1 MSETG
6 KDRGASLTTAQVEI
20 LIATWRRICVEE
32 HLEGIYT
39 LLVETA
45 RKLTD
50 AEHASIALIEEGKL
64 RFVGSTRDDH
74 ARRGA
79 IAVPLGSGIP
89 GKVAQDGI
97 GRRIESGGYISP
109 VTRAAAPPTGQ
120 QEHSSMACVPLKVR
134 EEIIGTIQ
142 VYNRIGATKF
152 AESDLEA
159 LQVLADHSSVTVER
173 LRLQKNLMIET
184 SRVRGIFQALTDG
197 IMVVDTAG
205 NPILYNQ
212 AVESMFFPEGKQNYA
227 LSTYI
232 SNVIRTGD
240 AAGGTSEVAL
250 LKPHEM
256 ILSNRFVTLRDAD
269 GKPAEVIVSI
279 RNISDQRAIER
290 RFSQFYALM
299 LHHHNRLVAKAWRH
313 RGKKTVRR
321 LLCRQRESMRH
332 LISLTELKS
341 GPLRI
346 ERGNCSLTDL
356 YVRVRDRFANRFAKA
371 GIVIDDGDLLAHGQI
386 AGRFDRGRMLQI
398 YRTLFRKARK
408 VLAGG
413 GRNVWKAEAKPGHV
427 EISIG
432 FEGER
437 VGERIPEDI
446 LDWNAQVDRI
456 LSGESSALDLDLAFL
471 SHVVHA
477 HKGTIAIC
485 RTDNHQVTV
494 RLSLPLER

>member
-1 MSETG
+1 LPETG
-6 KDRGASLTTAQVEI
+6 KGRGATLTTAQVEI
-20 LIATWRRICVEE
+20 LIATWRQICVEE

-39 LLVETA
+39 LLVESA
-45 RKLTD
+45 RKLTE
-50 AEHASIALIEEGKL
+50 AEHASIALIEESKL

-79 IAVPLGSGIP
+79 IAIPLGSGIP

-109 VTRAAAPPTGQ
+109 VSQVAAPPPGT

-134 EEIIGTIQ
+134 DEIIGTIQ
-142 VYNRIGATKF
+142 VYNRIGASKF
-152 AESDLEA
+152 DESDLEA

-173 LRLQKNLMIET
+173 LRLQKNLVIES

-232 SNVIRTGD
+232 SNVIRTGE
-240 AAGGTSEVAL
+240 AAGGSSEVVL

-256 ILSNRFVTLRDAD
+256 ILSNRFVTLREAD
-269 GKPAEVIVSI
+269 GKAAEVIVSI

-299 LHHHNRLVAKAWRH
+299 LHHHNRLVAKTWKH
-313 RGKKTVRR
+313 RKKASVRK
-321 LLCRQRESMRH
+321 LLRRQRESMRH

-356 YVRVRDRFANRFAKA
+356 YTRVRDRFVKQFAKA
-371 GIVIDDGDLLAHGQI
+371 QIHLDDSGLLAHGQI
-386 AGRFDRGRMLQI
+386 AGRFDRGRMLQMF
-398 YRTLFRKARK
+398 RTLFRKARS

-413 GRNVWKAEAKPGHV
+413 GRHVWRATTTPGHV
-427 EISIG
+427 EIFIHL
-432 FEGER
+432 EGDGVR
-437 VGERIPEDI
+437 ERIPEDI

-485 RTDNHQVTV
+485 RDAEREVTIRV
-494 RLSLPLER
+494 ALPLE